1 MKCQHCGIN
10 FDDSERACPMCGA
23 RAGSRGRLGA
33 GPARAVRARGTAP
46 ERESYA
52 DYVSAK
58 ARPAA
63 KRARASARPIRE
75 RKKGRGG
82 RVVLIAVIL
91 IVLLNLIPTIL
102 SAAPAIWESL
112 SSPFDSLNGSAV
124 TYADPYEEDL
134 RYVPGE
140 TYPYD
145 SEDYRYVYAALHDL
159 TGPEAAGLLADGA
172 VLTLSVEPG
181 EAADYELTI
190 EDGSGVYTE
199 TGYTWCSYNYPEEGL
214 YGEDFPPEQYDSFLL
229 SLYTEDFSYTG
240 GDAVP
245 ERYAPGEY
253 GGHWFVL
260 YYARETGAVV
270 LEDMDDTGLFQ
281 SERYLSLSTLEHG

>member
-1 MKCQHCGIN
+1 MFYKRMIAVCV
-10 FDDSERACPMCGA
+10 AA
-23 RAGSRGRLGA
+23 VLLLGA
-33 GPARAVRARGTAP
+33 GCGQQEVQEEAPTGTAVEVLSVTP
-46 ERESYA
+46 GPM
-52 DYVSAK
+52 K
-58 ARPAA
+58 A
-63 KRARASARPIRE
+63 E
-75 RKKGRGG
+75 Y
-82 RVVLIAVIL
+82 
-91 IVLLNLIPTIL
+91 
-102 SAAPAIWESL
+102 
-112 SSPFDSLNGSAV
+112 AV
-124 TYADPYEEDL
+124 TGKVTAVNEVQVFP
-134 RYVPGE
+134 
-140 TYPYD
+140 
-145 SEDYRYVYAALHDL
+145 
-159 TGPEAAGLLADGA
+159 LLAGQ

-240 GDAVP
+240 GGAVP

-281 SERYLSLSTLEHG
+281 SERYLPLSTLEHG

>member
-1 MKCQHCGIN
+1 M
-10 FDDSERACPMCGA
+10 
-23 RAGSRGRLGA
+23 
-33 GPARAVRARGTAP
+33 
-46 ERESYA
+46 
-52 DYVSAK
+52 
-58 ARPAA
+58 
-63 KRARASARPIRE
+63 
-75 RKKGRGG
+75 
-82 RVVLIAVIL
+82 
-91 IVLLNLIPTIL
+91 
-102 SAAPAIWESL
+102 
-112 SSPFDSLNGSAV
+112 
-124 TYADPYEEDL
+124 
-134 RYVPGE
+134 PGE

-159 TGPEAAGLLADGA
+159 TGPEAVGLLADGA

-281 SERYLSLSTLEHG
+281 SERYLPLSTLEHG